1 MTAQTISKSGPT
13 RWGPKFAMQLKNE
26 FEKVQLQDLPEN
38 CRQVHPLIKTSAFR
52 DRLYQ
57 TIFEAQGIKQQT
69 FRKHYRPAIMAFQD
83 ELKMS
88 DSDECKHPS
97 LNSDSDVAT
106 MAQTLSFSFEII
118 NPPDSDECSLGS
130 YCWIS
135 KHPSLNTSDS
145 DSDSEVSL

>member
-1 MTAQTISKSGPT
+1 MPSKKKDGP
-13 RWGPKFAMQLKNE
+13 RWGPKYAMQLNNE
-26 FEKVQLQDLPEN
+26 FEKVHMQDPPEN
-38 CRQVHPLIKTSAFR
+38 SRQVHPLIKTSAFR
-52 DRLYQ
+52 DRMQ
-57 TIFEAQGIKQQT
+57 AIFEAQGFTQAI
-69 FRKHYRPAIMAFQD
+69 FRKHHRAAIMTFQD

-88 DSDECKHPS
+88 DSDECEHPS